1 MTTSTDQLVSL
12 PFRPAVSTRRPL
24 RIGVIAP
31 PYFPVPPNGYG
42 GTERVVAATVEGL
55 VAVGHRVTLFAAA
68 GSKTAARLVTPLDA
82 APRLG
87 ELASVADEQ
96 FHAASA
102 YLGAAS
108 FDVIHDHTGTG
119 PALGAMLD
127 RGTPVVH
134 TLHGP
139 WTPSSRRLLGLLQHR
154 LHLVAISRAQQ
165 DANPAVRYAGV
176 VYNGVDLADY
186 PFNAAKEDFLVF
198 VGRVSPEK
206 RPEVAI
212 EVARRAG
219 LPLVMVIK
227 RSEPAEVAYW
237 DEVVAPLLH
246 SGVEVLEEPPH
257 EVKVDVVGRAR
268 AMLFPIDWPEPF
280 GLVMPETMACGTP
293 VIARPLGAAP
303 EVIVDGV
310 TGFLCNTTDEMV
322 EAVASAAKISPQ
334 DCRAHVARNFSAETM
349 VAGYERVY
357 RAVLAAAGAPRRAG

>member
-1 MTTSTDQLVSL
+1 MTTMTDQLVSL
-12 PFRPAVSTRRPL
+12 PFRPSASKGRRL
-24 RIGVIAP
+24 RIGIIAP
-31 PYFPVPPNGYG
+31 PYFPVPPAGYG

-55 VAVGHRVTLFAAA
+55 VAAGHRVTLFAAA
-68 GSKTAARLVTPLDA
+68 GSNTSARLVTPLET

-87 ELASVADEQ
+87 EATSAADEQ

-108 FDVIHDHTGTG
+108 FDVIHDHTGIG

-134 TLHGP
+134 TMHGP
-139 WTPSSRRLLGLLQHR
+139 WTASSRRLLGMLQHR
-154 LHLVAISRAQQ
+154 LHLVAISRAQKA
-165 DANPAVRYAGV
+165 ANPAVRYAGV
-176 VYNGVDLADY
+176 VYNGVDPAEY
-186 PFNAAKEDFLVF
+186 RFNPRKEDFLVF

-246 SGVEVLEEPPH
+246 PGVDVLEQPPH

-303 EVIVDGV
+303 EVILDGV
-310 TGFLCNTTDEMV
+310 TGFLCNTAEEMV
-322 EAVASAAKISPQ
+322 EAVAAAAKLRPE
-334 DCRAHVARNFSAETM
+334 DCRDHVARNFSADTM

-357 RAVLAAAGAPRRAG
+357 RTVLAEAGAPRRAG